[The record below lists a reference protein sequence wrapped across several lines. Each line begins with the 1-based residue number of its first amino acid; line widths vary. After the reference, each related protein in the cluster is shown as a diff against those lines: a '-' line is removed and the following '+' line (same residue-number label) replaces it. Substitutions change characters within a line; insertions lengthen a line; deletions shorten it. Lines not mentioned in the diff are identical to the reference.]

1 MTGLAISRKMDK
13 KQAVSK
19 GERGMM
25 GVFMVV
31 IVLLGGI
38 LYLLL
43 SPKVPAISPDE
54 LMQIMENNQNILI
67 IDVREKREYESGH
80 IPGSIHVPLRQL
92 ERIKKKVDQQENDG
106 GVYLY
111 CRSGS
116 RSAIAVRELRKLGC
130 RNVYLLR
137 DGLMNWNGPVQKA
150 EEKTDE

>member
-1 MTGLAISRKMDK
+1 MAAG
-13 KQAVSK
+13 QAVSGK
-19 GERGMM
+19 GDRGML

-38 LYLLL
+38 LYLFL
-43 SPKVPAISPDE
+43 SPKVPSISPDD
-54 LMQIMENNQNILI
+54 LKKVMENNQNILI

-80 IPGSIHVPLRQL
+80 IPGAVHVPLRQL
-92 ERIKKKVDQQENDG
+92 ERLKKEADQQENGG
-106 GVYLY
+106 GVYIY

-137 DGLMNWNGPVQKA
+137 GGLMNWNGPVQKA